1 MDSYIKPT
9 KLQITMKGLKIRKW
23 IILSSVLGPILFFV
37 FSTLAMLLYSGG
49 NGLDP
54 EMEGYSF
61 LYNFFSDLGLWT
73 SFAEVSNATASILFG
88 VGLTIVGLSLIP
100 YYIYMP
106 IFTPTKKSSRF
117 WFSIGSL
124 IGIVASIAYVGIAF
138 TPWDLRLSTHMWF
151 VYIAFPLSLP
161 MAICYVIGF
170 LSDGERFPKRLTFYY
185 VVYILILTIYLYL
198 LFFGPNTETEMG
210 RLIQVVGQKII
221 VYTTLITM
229 VLEGLGIAK
238 IPNNLKEKE

>member
-1 MDSYIKPT
+1 
-9 KLQITMKGLKIRKW
+9 MKVRKW
-23 IILSSVLGPILFFV
+23 VILSSVLGPILFFV

-61 LYNFFSDLGLWT
+61 LYNFFSDLGLWV
-73 SFAEVSNATASILFG
+73 SFAGVSNATASTLFG

-100 YYIYMP
+100 YYVYMP
-106 IFTPTKKSSRF
+106 IFAPTKIISRI

-124 IGIVASIAYVGIAF
+124 IGIIASIAYVGIAF
-138 TPWDLRLSTHMWF
+138 TPWDLRLSAHMWF

-170 LSDGERFPKRLTFYY
+170 SSEKNRFPRRLTYY
-185 VVYILILTIYLYL
+185 FVVYILILTIYLYL
-198 LFFGPNTETEMG
+198 LFFGPNTGTESG

-221 VYTTLITM
+221 VYITLITM
-229 VLEGLGIAK
+229 IFEGLGLTQ
-238 IPNNLKEKE
+238 IPINIKEKD